1 MARSKTESTADETPA
16 VDDRKALLEGLRAR
30 AEALVWDPD
39 ELRAF
44 LRDLVD
50 ALPS

>member
-1 MARSKTESTADETPA
+1 MARPKTESTSAEAPA
-16 VDDRKALLEGLRAR
+16 ADDRSAKIESLRAR

>member
-1 MARSKTESTADETPA
+1 MPKPRTETNDAAPA
-16 VDDRKALLEGLRAR
+16 ADDRSAKIESLRAR

-50 ALPS
+50 AIPS

>member
-1 MARSKTESTADETPA
+1 MPKPKTDTDAAPA
-16 VDDRKALLEGLRAR
+16 ADDRKAQFEGLRAR